1 MTHELYYQ
9 LLRVHHSYT
18 HDLRSFAITNVR
30 DLQATLTIPTDDQG
44 NTKQLS
50 FLEGLK
56 MAEKTD
62 GTKLFVSIE
71 PTTRAETDGR
81 YLLITTKDCLDEAQ
95 TWFDSSVE
103 QLTNNTPDNMVR
115 ITRDTAST
123 VSRANRVLTSSRFQS
138 YAATLQAMIPMT
150 ITTTTPPPNAWKR
163 RPPVHVNLTDDTF
176 PALDPNKK
184 TKTTVATET
193 MNSMD
198 DTPSFTTVD
207 LDEIDAKR
215 EALRSEM
222 QQDLEKMRQEMAKTR
237 QEMREEFML
246 QVGQMELRLEKNMK
260 PMISDFNE
268 RVRTLTL
275 HIQTVA
281 DSVTTHSEVNDAK
294 FDRIM
299 EAIESL
305 GKRSLPTP
313 EGTPIRNPDKR
324 IKGHDDDATELMP
337 IDHHLYEAD
346 GSLQYN
352 PTASRAITPTT
363 GTHASAGAK
372 K

>member
-1 MTHELYYQ
+1 L
-9 LLRVHHSYT
+9 HHSYT
-18 HDLRSFAITNVR
+18 HDLRSFAITNIR
-30 DLQATLTIPTDDQG
+30 DLQATLTIMTDDKG

-50 FLEGLK
+50 FIDGLM

-71 PTTRAETDGR
+71 PTSRTEQDGR
-81 YLLITTKDCLDEAQ
+81 YLVITTKDCLAEAQ
-95 TWFDSSVE
+95 AWFDASVE
-103 QLTNNTPDNMVR
+103 QIASDTPDNMVR
-115 ITRDTAST
+115 ITRDASST
-123 VSRANRVLTSSRFQS
+123 VSRTNRIATSTRFQT
-138 YAATLQAMIPMT
+138 YAATLQAMIPTT
-150 ITTTTPPPNAWKR
+150 ITMTTPPPNAWKR
-163 RPPVHVNLTDDTF
+163 SPPVHLNLTDDTF
-176 PALDPNKK
+176 PTLEPTKK
-184 TKTTVATET
+184 PKTSDTVATEPT
-193 MNSMD
+193 NMD

-207 LDEIDAKR
+207 LDDIDAKR

-222 QQDLEKMRQEMAKTR
+222 QQELEKMRQEMAKTR

-260 PMISDFNE
+260 PMITDFNE

-299 EAIESL
+299 AAIESL

-313 EGTPIRNPDKR
+313 EGTPIRNLEKR
-324 IKGHDDDATELMP
+324 IKGKTDTTSDLMP
-337 IDHHLYEAD
+337 IDYHVYEAD
-346 GSLQYN
+346 GSLTSN

-363 GTHASAGAK
+363 GKHAPAGATK
-372 K
+372 